1 MTKFVAQKVV
11 PLSVVLMKNKGTSR
25 SLFKNVKIFFTSP
38 WSLGVRVPWS
48 VCKGEGMNTRFGRR
62 EKEVSTRSGKRKWVL
77 GKCERGGGSGHPV
90 RGRAGWKW
98 APGPCGKGE
107 VGIRSV
113 WGGVS
118 T

>member
-11 PLSVVLMKNKGTSR
+11 PLSVVLMKNKGTTR

-62 EKEVSTRSGKRKWVL
+62 EKEVSTRSGKRKWV
-77 GKCERGGGSGHPV
+77 KCLFELKCQCKDETNWTFLCKFSTHTHTNFNERYKLEFQHK
-90 RGRAGWKW
+90 R
-98 APGPCGKGE
+98 
-107 VGIRSV
+107 
-113 WGGVS
+113 
-118 T
+118 